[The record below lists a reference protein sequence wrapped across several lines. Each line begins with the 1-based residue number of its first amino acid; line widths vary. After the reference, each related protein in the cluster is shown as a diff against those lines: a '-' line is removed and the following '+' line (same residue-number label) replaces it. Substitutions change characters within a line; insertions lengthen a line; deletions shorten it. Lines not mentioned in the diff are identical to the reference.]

1 MLRTTPQQASAWAQ
15 QELASGATLGF
26 VPTMGALHAGHLELV
41 KRAKRENQRVCVSV
55 FVNPLQF
62 NDPKDLA
69 AYPRDLDGDAKLL
82 AGVGND
88 LLFSGELS
96 DFFPEHAQ
104 ASAIPLE
111 DPGSSA
117 VDLEGAFR
125 PGHFAGVATI
135 CRRLFELVRPT
146 RAYFGEKDFQQTLV
160 VRDLAR
166 RLGFP
171 EIVVCPTE
179 RESSGLARSSR
190 NQRLSPA
197 EREQAAVLYRA
208 LCAARDLWHS
218 GERRRTRLEACLR
231 SALAGQTIEYAAV
244 RDPEHFAQ
252 RPIRLPRAQALL
264 AVRVGPVRLID
275 NLRLDSPAASR

>member
-1 MLRTTPQQASAWAQ
+1 MLRTTPQQASAWSR

-26 VPTMGALHAGHLELV
+26 VPTMGALHDGHLELV

-96 DFFPEHAQ
+96 DFFPEYAQ

-111 DPGSSA
+111 DPGPSA
-117 VDLEGAFR
+117 GDLEGAFR

-179 RESSGLARSSR
+179 REASGLARSSR
-190 NQRLSPA
+190 NQRLSAA

-208 LCAARDLWHS
+208 LCATRDLWHS

-231 SALAGQTIEYAAV
+231 GALPGMAIEYAAV
-244 RDPEHFAQ
+244 RDPERLAQ